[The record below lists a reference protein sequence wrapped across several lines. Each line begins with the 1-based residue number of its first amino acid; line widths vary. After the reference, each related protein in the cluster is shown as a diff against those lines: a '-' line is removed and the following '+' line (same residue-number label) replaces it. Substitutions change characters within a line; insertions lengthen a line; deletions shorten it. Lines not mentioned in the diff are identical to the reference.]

1 MNMMKFIKIAGWA
14 VNAMVFGLG
23 LLAVASLIVS
33 GKLVLAFFVGLL
45 TIFGVLHCIGVF
57 D

>member
-1 MNMMKFIKIAGWA
+1 MMKFIKIAGWA